1 MKKGINCFICQFMLI
16 YISKTPIS
24 VLLFDCGN
32 IKLLTKFF
40 FFFLESIHLSLP
52 QNCPVPESGS
62 FLMGLTFQLVINS
75 IWI

>member
-1 MKKGINCFICQFMLI
+1 MKKGIKCFKCQLVLTQISLKPHLSSLI
-16 YISKTPIS
+16 
-24 VLLFDCGN
+24 LLWNHQAFK
-32 IKLLTKFF
+32 IFF
-40 FFFLESIHLSLP
+40 ILESIHLSLP